1 MEAVAVF
8 EMLEHN
14 EKESL
19 LKDISEIRALLQ
31 SLSPVGSGPVRKR
44 VLDLF

>member
-1 MEAVAVF
+1 
-8 EMLEHN
+8 MLEHN

-31 SLSPVGSGPVRKR
+31 TLTPVGPGPGKKR